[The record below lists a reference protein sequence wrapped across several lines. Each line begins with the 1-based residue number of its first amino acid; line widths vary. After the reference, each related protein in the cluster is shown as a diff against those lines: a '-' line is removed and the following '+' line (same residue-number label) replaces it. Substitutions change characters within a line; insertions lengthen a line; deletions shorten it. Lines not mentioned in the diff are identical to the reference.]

1 MIVPARYTLI
11 VLSCI
16 SACAF
21 SSARSHANESR
32 PAQKDNQAVELEIKE
47 IVVTDTR
54 LPSVEQEIYAVP
66 TKVTV
71 ITAEDIQQSGAKTVQ
86 EALRDVTGIVWYDD
100 VGNAFQQTID
110 LRGFNGQPVPNTSVF
125 VDGVRVNEPD
135 FNTINFDL
143 IPLQTIERIEVLP
156 GPSAIYGK
164 DALGG
169 VINII
174 TKRGAAERQVTGEGA
189 WGSFGRQRYNVNAS
203 GPLGKLDY
211 YGNFTREKEDG
222 FRDESAGSI
231 WRFFGKVGARP
242 TTNTDLDL
250 SYTYVYD
257 DLEQAGSLPI
267 SIADVDPKANFTPG
281 DKDQKLH
288 HFVRSTARQTF
299 PFGLLLTGNAYYR
312 YVDQTLTNFGQT
324 SFSQNKKDTQSWG
337 GALQL
342 THEATP
348 FEFRNTLV
356 LGGEVTWNDFS
367 NNLFFD
373 FFGSGSGTTRT
384 STDET
389 IAAAY
394 IQDTFYLTPQ
404 ILLAGGLRADRDK
417 LDFTDRSTPSNSG
430 DKVFKR
436 VTPRGSVTYLITP
449 TTSASFSYSQGFRVP
464 TNDELFALG
473 PFGSNPNLQAARSNN
488 FELGMK
494 TKVGPWGNLTLA
506 LFQSE
511 VRDEI
516 FFTCVL
522 CDFSAG
528 DGENRNLPKTRRRGF
543 EITAA
548 FEPTPYVETIID
560 YAFTE
565 AHFRS
570 GFNLGSGPNAQ
581 RVQSGDSLPLVPK
594 NRLSTTVAI
603 KPMEGLRL
611 SLTGLYVSTQFLQN
625 DESNTRNRLPG
636 YFVLNGRVAY
646 TRRVPGGILSGFLNL
661 TNMTDSEYFTSGI
674 YAANVLTG
682 GGLVEAFVVPA
693 PSIAVFGG
701 LSYRFDSL

>member
-1 MIVPARYTLI
+1 MRVRARHTFV

-16 SACAF
+16 CACAF
-21 SSARSHANESR
+21 PGTSSHANESSSTHED
-32 PAQKDNQAVELEIKE
+32 KLAVELEIQE

-66 TKVTV
+66 SKVTI
-71 ITAEDIQQSGAKTVQ
+71 ITAEDIKRSGAKTVQ
-86 EALRDVTGIVWYDD
+86 EALQDVTGIVWYDD
-100 VGNAFQQTID
+100 VGNAYQQTID

-135 FNTINFDL
+135 FNTVNFDL

-174 TKRGAAERQVTGEGA
+174 TKRGAEESQVTGESA

-211 YGNFTREKEDG
+211 YGNFTREWEDG
-222 FRDESAGSI
+222 FRDASAASI

-242 TTNTDLDL
+242 TTTTDLDL

-267 SIADVDPKANFTPG
+267 SIAEVNPEANFTPG
-281 DKDQKLH
+281 DKDQKLN
-288 HFVRSTARQTF
+288 HFVRSTARQTL
-299 PFGLLLTGNAYYR
+299 PFDLLLTGNAYYR

-324 SFSQNKKDTQSWG
+324 SFSQNKKDTRSWG

-356 LGGEVTWNDFS
+356 LGGEVTWNDFD

-373 FFGSGSGTTRT
+373 FFGFGSGTTRT

-394 IQDTFYLTPQ
+394 IQDTLYLTPQ
-404 ILLAGGLRADRDK
+404 VLLAGGLRADRDK
-417 LDFTDRSTPSNSG
+417 IDFEDRSTPSNSG
-430 DKVFKR
+430 DKVFNR
-436 VTPRGSVTYLITP
+436 VTPRASVTYLITP
-449 TTSASFSYSQGFRVP
+449 TTSTSFSYSQGFRVP

-488 FELGMK
+488 FELGLK
-494 TKVGPWGNLTLA
+494 TRVGPWGKLVVA
-506 LFQSE
+506 VYQSE

-516 FFTCVL
+516 FFTCNL
-522 CDFSAG
+522 CDFSPG

-543 EITAA
+543 EVTAT
-548 FEPTPYVETIID
+548 FTPTPYLETTID
-560 YAFTE
+560 YSFTE
-565 AHFRS
+565 AQFRTD
-570 GFNLGSGPNAQ
+570 FNLGSGLNAE
-581 RVQSGDSLPLVPK
+581 RVESGDSLPLVPK
-594 NRLSTTVAI
+594 NRLSATVAI

-661 TNMTDSEYFTSGI
+661 NNMTDAEYFTSGI

-682 GGLVEAFVVPA
+682 GGLIEAFVVPA

-701 LSYRFDSL
+701 LSYQFESL